1 MRASIVL
8 LNPRPHPEHSMSKH
22 KNSRR
27 ARRRNPSG
35 KAAMV
40 AGGHTMAKAVA
51 GTVATLVVRKVLQ
64 MKKPDGT
71 ARFTPKTALAIQ
83 GGAAFAAAV
92 GSSMVDNKMV
102 GDVLEGTALVMGGD
116 AGLQAAT
123 LYQIPERV
131 QALIPGQPAAP
142 QLNAPAQTAPG
153 GWVGMTGVSSS
164 NYVS

>member
-1 MRASIVL
+1 
-8 LNPRPHPEHSMSKH
+8 MSKH
-22 KNSRR
+22 KQRR
-27 ARRRNPSG
+27 AWRRNPSG
-35 KAAMV
+35 KAAMA
-40 AGGHTMAKAVA
+40 AGGHTMAKVVA
-51 GTVATLVVRKVLQ
+51 GTVATLVVRKVLA

-71 ARFTPKTALAIQ
+71 ARLTPKTAVAIQ
-83 GGAAFAAAV
+83 GGVAFAAAV
-92 GSSMVDNKMV
+92 GSAMVDNKMV
-102 GDVLEGTALVMGGD
+102 GDMLEGTALVAGGD

-142 QLNAPAQTAPG
+142 QLGAGATAPG